1 MGLVR
6 VEGRIG
12 GVLFR
17 IRLGCPTSSS
27 SLIAQTRFVTG
38 FLGPILPLDLIRG
51 IFGGL
56 KLLPGCPLNASVSLQ
71 VSSRLPK
78 VKKQPLEAPAET
90 LKPLPAERGA
100 GPPNLPQMLPPLGPT
115 PTAPSREG
123 GSSKLGVL
131 GHRERSSRPPSSA
144 LEDVEAFFMTQ
155 VCLQRM
161 GMGLSPPQWL
171 LPPRGGGCVAQ
182 GHQETA
188 LTPAG
193 QDLVDFSF

>member
-6 VEGRIG
+6 LEGRIG
-12 GVLFR
+12 GVLFCM
-17 IRLGCPTSSS
+17 RLGCPTLTS

-38 FLGPILPLDLIRG
+38 SLGPVLPLDLIRG

-71 VSSRLPK
+71 VSSHLPK

-100 GPPNLPQMLPPLGPT
+100 GPPNLPQLLPPLGPT
-115 PTAPSREG
+115 PAALSREG

-131 GHRERSSRPPSSA
+131 GHGERSSRPPSTA
-144 LEDVEAFFMTQ
+144 PEEVEAFFMTQ
-155 VCLQRM
+155 VCVCR
-161 GMGLSPPQWL
+161 GWGWALSPPPVPAPTVRWWL
-171 LPPRGGGCVAQ
+171 RGSGPPGDTSDPSR
-182 GHQETA
+182 
-188 LTPAG
+188 AG
-193 QDLVDFSF
+193 SG